1 MTLDHAATLR
11 ILLVDD
17 HASFRETAHHVL
29 RQEGCHVVGEVATGE
44 AAIAAAVATRPDVVL
59 LDVGLG
65 DVDGFTVAAA
75 LAVAVPATR
84 VVLVFLPQRRR
95 PRPGADRRLG
105 RGRLRAEG
113 HPLAR
118 RHRGGARAA
127 RRGLIGWPCTGARGV
142 VRYPR
147 PPPEAA

>member
-29 RQEGCHVVGEVATGE
+29 QQEGCDVVAEVATGE

-59 LDVGLG
+59 LDVGLA

-84 VVLVFLPQRRR
+84 VVLVSCRSVADLGPDRIAAS
-95 PRPGADRRLG
+95 GAAGFVPKDTLS
-105 RGRLRAEG
+105 
-113 HPLAR
+113 
-118 RHRGGARAA
+118 RAA
-127 RRGLIGWPCTGARGV
+127 I
-142 VRYPR
+142 
-147 PPPEAA
+147 EAALAPPAAA